1 MRRLRPARR
10 AFQALLALVFCC
22 LAHVGEA
29 AQLVLVSANQGAAV
43 NAFRDA
49 LAQRRPQ
56 DQVELRTPAAL
67 AEGMVFADDTRL
79 LLLGPEAL
87 AWRLRQHRAPPTLA
101 LLLNRVDGQRLLPGA
116 NGHGGHG
123 VGGLCVLWSDPP
135 ASRQLRLARLI
146 LPGIQRIGVLYG
158 KDSEFLLDE
167 LRREARSQGLQ
178 LFVASSS
185 GNDDPRPLQFL
196 LGNSDLLLGIDD
208 KQLYNSQ
215 SIKSLLLGS
224 YARPRAARPHRS
236 LRQGRQPGEQLQR
249 PGGLAGH
256 PRRIARPG
264 APALAPQPLSRAFQ
278 GARQS
283 AGSPFPGYRPGQRR
297 RPRPAPRR
305 RRRTMSQRHGWD
317 IRTRMLAISLGPAL
331 LLTLLLTAYFTY
343 SRLQDLRQ
351 ELTHTGQ
358 LIADQ
363 LAPAAEY
370 GVIAGNTP
378 VLQKL
383 LQATLDTPHVR
394 FIEVRDRNDNIL
406 VYVEQLPGALQN
418 AAPIDIFHSTIQR
431 QRIALASD
439 PLLDGA
445 SEGDGQSGED
455 YLGRVVVGMSNDAF
469 SQRQQEILLK
479 AALLAAFALIL
490 TFLVARRLAQRLSA
504 PISTMGQAVEAIQS
518 GDYKTSLPIL
528 DDGEIGDLARHIN
541 NLASGLDRASREQ
554 EQAISQLI
562 SAREEA
568 EQANRA
574 KSDFLAMMSHELR
587 TPMNG
592 VLGMLQLL
600 ETTEQTREQ
609 AEYTALAT
617 ESTEHLLK
625 VINDILD
632 FSRIERGALELEC
645 IPFNLLELVQGS
657 ALVFQHSAQQRGLA
671 LELQIQAG
679 LENIEVCGDPTRIRQ
694 ILVNLLGNALKFTE
708 EGAIHLSLEWQALD
722 HDVLWLTC
730 AVHDSGIGIS
740 PERLEHMFD
749 AFQQADSSIS
759 RRYGGTGLG
768 LAIARTLAERMGGT
782 LQAESKEGSGSTFT
796 LEIPLPFQQS
806 PAHRQQAAGD
816 AAPVAAG
823 QEILLVED
831 NPVNQTVIEAMLR
844 SLGYRVTLVADGIQA
859 VRSAERQRYDAI
871 LMDCRLPVLDGYSAT
886 REIRAQENGRQVP
899 IIALTANAL
908 QGDRENCLQAG
919 MNDYLAKPFK
929 RAELQR
935 ILQRWIGSQPELP
948 VTSNETGRGEP
959 E

>member
-1 MRRLRPARR
+1 
-10 AFQALLALVFCC
+10 
-22 LAHVGEA
+22 
-29 AQLVLVSANQGAAV
+29 
-43 NAFRDA
+43 
-49 LAQRRPQ
+49 
-56 DQVELRTPAAL
+56 
-67 AEGMVFADDTRL
+67 
-79 LLLGPEAL
+79 
-87 AWRLRQHRAPPTLA
+87 
-101 LLLNRVDGQRLLPGA
+101 
-116 NGHGGHG
+116 
-123 VGGLCVLWSDPP
+123 
-135 ASRQLRLARLI
+135 
-146 LPGIQRIGVLYG
+146 
-158 KDSEFLLDE
+158 
-167 LRREARSQGLQ
+167 
-178 LFVASSS
+178 
-185 GNDDPRPLQFL
+185 
-196 LGNSDLLLGIDD
+196 
-208 KQLYNSQ
+208 
-215 SIKSLLLGS
+215 
-224 YARPRAARPHRS
+224 
-236 LRQGRQPGEQLQR
+236 
-249 PGGLAGH
+249 
-256 PRRIARPG
+256 
-264 APALAPQPLSRAFQ
+264 
-278 GARQS
+278 
-283 AGSPFPGYRPGQRR
+283 
-297 RPRPAPRR
+297 
-305 RRRTMSQRHGWD
+305 MSQRHGWD

-351 ELTHTGQ
+351 ELTHIGQ

>member
-1 MRRLRPARR
+1 
-10 AFQALLALVFCC
+10 
-22 LAHVGEA
+22 
-29 AQLVLVSANQGAAV
+29 
-43 NAFRDA
+43 
-49 LAQRRPQ
+49 
-56 DQVELRTPAAL
+56 
-67 AEGMVFADDTRL
+67 
-79 LLLGPEAL
+79 
-87 AWRLRQHRAPPTLA
+87 
-101 LLLNRVDGQRLLPGA
+101 
-116 NGHGGHG
+116 
-123 VGGLCVLWSDPP
+123 
-135 ASRQLRLARLI
+135 
-146 LPGIQRIGVLYG
+146 
-158 KDSEFLLDE
+158 
-167 LRREARSQGLQ
+167 
-178 LFVASSS
+178 
-185 GNDDPRPLQFL
+185 
-196 LGNSDLLLGIDD
+196 
-208 KQLYNSQ
+208 
-215 SIKSLLLGS
+215 
-224 YARPRAARPHRS
+224 
-236 LRQGRQPGEQLQR
+236 
-249 PGGLAGH
+249 
-256 PRRIARPG
+256 
-264 APALAPQPLSRAFQ
+264 
-278 GARQS
+278 
-283 AGSPFPGYRPGQRR
+283 
-297 RPRPAPRR
+297 
-305 RRRTMSQRHGWD
+305 MSQRHGWD

-406 VYVEQLPGALQN
+406 VYVEQLSGALQN

-554 EQAISQLI
+554 EQAIGQLI

-806 PAHRQQAAGD
+806 PAHRQQAAR
-816 AAPVAAG
+816 AAPPGAPR

-886 REIRAQENGRQVP
+886 REIRAQENGRRVP